1 MIKLDDFR
9 TTMRE
14 SQIYRRLGRR
24 LRLELSSVA
33 RTFATPIVGR
43 APDRSNVC
51 VMFHVGRSGSTVLA
65 DMLDQLPDVISDSEI
80 YTDYRDRD
88 ALRQRFANASE
99 YTETKIVSRRR
110 LLRGGGTYLFECK
123 FPNSV
128 DMRLFPFGIEGYVG
142 YLRSLGM
149 QHAIMLRRKN
159 LLRRFVSNRLAT
171 ESGRYHWK
179 PGEVPH
185 LPRVDL
191 DVDRIAFGPGF
202 YTLLDAISLV
212 EQEFGR
218 LEGAFRESGIAWLD
232 LVYEDDIET
241 NPSIG
246 YRKACAYLG
255 VQAAGVTPRY
265 ARINA
270 RPLSQIIMNFD
281 AVADVLDGTPHAWML
296 DG

>member
-1 MIKLDDFR
+1 
-9 TTMRE
+9 MRE
-14 SQIYRRLGRR
+14 SQIYRRLNKR
-24 LRLELSSVA
+24 LRGELSALTRAVIS
-33 RTFATPIVGR
+33 PIAGH

-110 LLRGGGTYLFECK
+110 LMHGGGTYLFECK
-123 FPNSV
+123 FPDSV
-128 DMRLFPFGIEGYVG
+128 DMQLFPFGIEGYVG
-142 YLRSLGM
+142 YVQSLGM
-149 QHAIMLRRKN
+149 QHAIMLRRRN

-179 PGEVPH
+179 PGEVPR
-185 LPRVDL
+185 LPRIEL

-218 LEGAFRESGIAWLD
+218 LEQALRERGIVWLD
-232 LVYEDDIET
+232 LVYEDDIE
-241 NPSIG
+241 PDPAIG

-255 VQAAGVTPRY
+255 IQAADVGPRY

-270 RPLSQIIMNFD
+270 RPLSQIIANFD